1 MLDKYLSDDPA
12 VNAAL
17 QAALEVYS
25 INPYFL
31 NVVVTLEVAA
41 FGDHLAQLIP
51 ESDSKSN
58 KSGGQGVFGAADG

>member
-31 NVVVTLEVAA
+31 NVVVTSWKLTA

-58 KSGGQGVFGAADG
+58 KVRRSRCI